1 MNERIND
8 VSKENKSKD
17 IETKEIIEK
26 FEKIKNENEI
36 NLMKNRIVRL
46 KNIKIKFWKIKS

>member
-1 MNERIND
+1 MNERINEF
-8 VSKENKSKD
+8 SKENKSQD